1 MADRSGVAAI
11 LLAAGQSRRMGAAN
25 KLLMDID
32 GEPMVRR
39 AARTLLAS
47 RAREI
52 VVVLGHQAADVTVA
66 LSGLA
71 LRLIDNPAH
80 AEGQMTSVRRGLDAL
95 PDRYA
100 GILVGLA
107 DQPALTPADIDFL
120 IDAFEGGDGQRIA
133 VPVSDGRRGN
143 PIVLSAENRAVM
155 DGNEINFGCRN
166 LIARNP
172 ELVHSVPVTN
182 DRYFK
187 DIDTPDDY
195 AAIAGNAAN
204 L

>member
-1 MADRSGVAAI
+1 MPDRSGVAAI

-25 KLLMDID
+25 KLLMEIH

-52 VVVLGHQAADVTVA
+52 VVVLGHQAADVAVA

-71 LRLIDNPAH
+71 LRLVDNPDH
-80 AEGQMTSVRRGLDAL
+80 GEGQMTSVRRGFDAL
-95 PDRYA
+95 PDRYT
-100 GILVGLA
+100 GILVALA
-107 DQPALTPADIDFL
+107 DQPALLPSDIDFL
-120 IDAFEGGDGQRIA
+120 IDAFETSDGQRIS

-143 PIVLSAENRAVM
+143 PIVLAAENRAAM
-155 DGNEINFGCRN
+155 EGHGINYGCRN
-166 LIARNP
+166 LIERNP
-172 ELVHSVPVTN
+172 GLVHAVTVPN

-187 DIDTPDDY
+187 DIDTPADY
-195 AAIAGNAAN
+195 ASIADDAAN

>member
-1 MADRSGVAAI
+1 MTDRSGVAAI

-39 AARTLLAS
+39 AARALLGS

-52 VVVLGHQAADVTVA
+52 VVVLGHQSADVAVA

-71 LRLIDNPAH
+71 LRLVDNPSH

-100 GILVGLA
+100 GIVVALA
-107 DQPALTPADIDFL
+107 DQPGLTPADIDVL
-120 IDAFEGGDGQRIA
+120 IDAFEAGDGRRII

-143 PIVLSAENRAVM
+143 PIVLSAENRAEM
-155 DGNEINFGCRN
+155 DNHGVNFGCRN

-172 ELVHSVPVTN
+172 DLVQAVAVEN
-182 DRYFK
+182 DRYFN

-195 AAIAGNAAN
+195 SALAGNTAKS
-204 L
+204 